1 MTASFVDPPGGPA
14 TNGPAALVKGGGE
27 LGTAVALAL
36 WRAGW
41 RVVVAELPRPTVL
54 RRQLSLAEAAFCG
67 AVTRDGVRAR
77 RVAAPAEAVVLL
89 RVPQSLPLYVG
100 PLPELLRSWRPA
112 LVVDARMRRGVAPER
127 QRHEAPLVVGLGPEL
142 VAGRDVDWVIETCPG
157 PDLGRVIGV
166 GAARPHAPLPRGAG
180 SAAEE
185 YVRAPHAGLWRTDRA
200 IGDEVA
206 AGERLGW
213 LDAASLRAPVAGCLR
228 GLVHDGVTVP
238 AGAKLVAVH
247 PGDWRRKESGIGQ
260 RAAAVAASVLQL
272 AATRAAQH
280 GAAPPGLAV
289 ALPAAA
295 T

>member
-89 RVPQSLPLYVG
+89 RVPQSLPLVVG
-100 PLPELLRSWRPA
+100 LLPELL
-112 LVVDARMRRGVAPER
+112 
-127 QRHEAPLVVGLGPEL
+127 
-142 VAGRDVDWVIETCPG
+142 AGRDVDWVIETCPG